1 MSVIGRSVRRVDARG
16 KVTGETLF
24 PGDINKPNQAFMKI
38 LFAGRPHAIVR
49 RLDTSSAESMSGV
62 LGVFTAK
69 DVPLNE
75 YGLIMADQPVLCG
88 PGSTKPYTD
97 RVRFVGDQV
106 ALVVAESEGIASEAL
121 RKIEVEYEDL
131 PVVTDPVVAM
141 EQDALLLHPDRGS
154 NVFCHYRV
162 RKGDVKRAFSEA
174 DIIVETEYCTPAQE
188 HAYLQPEAG
197 LGYIDGE
204 GRVTIEVAGQWTHE
218 DQAQIAHA
226 LGLDKGQV
234 RVIYPAI
241 GGAFGGREDMSIQI
255 VLALAAWRLHQRGI
269 NRPVKII
276 WSREESILGHNK
288 RHPFVI
294 RAKWGATAAGK
305 VIAAEMEVIQD
316 GGAYAYTSTKVLGN
330 ATLMC
335 TGPYEIPN
343 VEVDAYSVYTN
354 HLPGGAMRG
363 FGGPQGAFA
372 AEIQMNKLAEKLGM
386 DPVEIRVRNV
396 LRENSLL
403 SVGTPLPAGV
413 TIGEVVEKAAEKAG
427 WIRSETGWQQPDR
440 AVLGEPREPYLK
452 RGLGFAC
459 GFKNVG
465 FSFGFQEQCW
475 ATIELHGGVEIE
487 EAILH
492 HAGADVGQGAH
503 TVMIQMAA
511 EALGVPMEK
520 VRLIASDTAATE
532 DSGSASAS
540 RMTLMAGNAIRGAA
554 KVALEKWHQ
563 EQRPAVSTYQYR
575 PPPTTPYD
583 PQTGKSEPNFS
594 YGYVA
599 EAASVEVDVETGH
612 VRLLEVVCADDV
624 GKAINPQLV
633 QGQIEG
639 AIVQASGYALL
650 EDFQQEKGYVQT
662 ALLSTYLIPTVLD
675 IPERIESVILEH
687 DDPVG
692 PWGARGVGEMPYI
705 PLAPAVV
712 AAIRDATGVWFHDLP
727 LTPERVLRGLREPGE
742 Q

>member
-1 MSVIGRSVRRVDARG
+1 MSMIGQSVRRVDALG

-24 PGDINKPNQAFMKI
+24 PGDINKPNQAVMKI
-38 LFAGRPHAIVR
+38 LFAGRPHAIIR
-49 RLDTSSAESMSGV
+49 RLDTSGAESMPGV

-69 DVPLNE
+69 DVPVNE
-75 YGLIMADQPVLCG
+75 YGLIMPDQPVLCG
-88 PGSTKPYTD
+88 PGSEKPDTD

-106 ALVVAESEGIASEAL
+106 ALVVAESEEIATEAL
-121 RKIEVEYEDL
+121 KRIVVEYEDL
-131 PVVTDPVVAM
+131 PVVIDPIAAM
-141 EQDALLLHPDRGS
+141 EEDALLLHPDRGS
-154 NVFCHYRV
+154 NVFCHFRI
-162 RKGDVKRAFSEA
+162 RKGDVEEAFSKA
-174 DIIVETEYCTPAQE
+174 DTVVEMEYRTPVQE

-226 LGLDKGQV
+226 LGIEKDQV

-255 VLALAAWRLHQRGI
+255 VLALAVWRLHLRGI

-276 WSREESILGHNK
+276 WSREESILGHHK
-288 RHPFVI
+288 RHPFII
-294 RAKWGATAAGK
+294 RAKWGATSEGK
-305 VIAAEMEVIQD
+305 VIAAEMEVFQD

-343 VEVDAYSVYTN
+343 VKVDAYSIYTN

-372 AEIQMNKLAEKLGM
+372 AEGQMNKLAEKLGM
-386 DPVEIRVRNV
+386 DPVEIRIRNV
-396 LRENSLL
+396 LREGSLL
-403 SVGTPLPAGV
+403 SVGTPLPTGV
-413 TIGEVVEKAAEKAG
+413 SIGEVVEKAAEKAG
-427 WIRSETGWQQPDR
+427 WTRSGAGWQRPER
-440 AVLGEPREPYLK
+440 SKLGELKESYLK

-459 GFKNVG
+459 GYKNVG
-465 FSFGFQEQCW
+465 FSFGFPDRCW
-475 ATIELHGGVEIE
+475 ATIELHGETEIE
-487 EAILH
+487 EAILY
-492 HAGADVGQGAH
+492 HAGAEVGQGTH
-503 TVMIQMAA
+503 TVMTQMAA
-511 EALGVPMEK
+511 EALGVSMDK
-520 VRLIASDTAATE
+520 VRIIVSDTAITD

-540 RMTLMAGNAIRGAA
+540 RMTFMAGNAIRGAA
-554 KVALEKWHQ
+554 EAALERWHQ
-563 EQRPAVSTYQYR
+563 EERPAVGRYQYR

-583 PQTGKSEPNFS
+583 SQTGKSEPNFA

-599 EAASVEVDVETGH
+599 EAARVEVDVETGH
-612 VRLLEVVCADDV
+612 VRLLEIVCADDV
-624 GKAINPQLV
+624 GKAINPQLI

-639 AIVQASGYALL
+639 ALVQAAGYALL
-650 EDFQQEKGYVQT
+650 EDFQQEQGYVQT
-662 ALLSTYLIPTVLD
+662 AMLSTYLIPTVLD
-675 IPERIESVILEH
+675 IPERIETVILEH
-687 DDPVG
+687 KDPVG
-692 PWGARGVGEMPYI
+692 PWGARGVGEMPYL

-712 AAIRDATGVWFHDLP
+712 AAVHDAVGVWFDEFP
-727 LTPERVLRGLREPGE
+727 LTPERVFRKLHESGV